1 MRDAAHLV
9 LGSALRFYAPL
20 IALFALSL
28 LAAWPVNSGVGF
40 VAGLAFGM
48 VLTLHA
54 LVFGAAAIRTAF
66 PPLLARA
73 AVSAGAIAVLLAAA
87 LPAWADSAKAIEAGL
102 FLATIGAIALLLAVL
117 AGRAP
122 TLRDED
128 W

>member
-20 IALFALSL
+20 LVLFAFSL

-40 VAGLAFGM
+40 VAGLAFALLLSLN
-48 VLTLHA
+48 V
-54 LVFGAAAIRTAF
+54 LVFGAEAIRATF
-66 PPLLARA
+66 SPPMARA
-73 AVSAGAIAVLLAAA
+73 AISAGVTVAVLATA
-87 LPAWADSAKAIEAGL
+87 LPGWRDSGKAIEGGL
-102 FLATIGAIALLLAVL
+102 FLATAGAMALILIVL
-117 AGRAP
+117 AGRAA

>member
-1 MRDAAHLV
+1 MRSAVHLV

-20 IALFALSL
+20 LVLFAFSL

-40 VAGLAFGM
+40 VAGLAFALL
-48 VLTLHA
+48 LTLHV
-54 LVFGAAAIRTAF
+54 LVFGAEAIRSAF
-66 PPLLARA
+66 PPFMARA
-73 AVSAGAIAVLLAAA
+73 AVSAGVIVTVLATA
-87 LPAWADSAKAIEAGL
+87 LPGWRESGKAIEAGL
-102 FLATIGAIALLLAVL
+102 FLATTGAMALILIVL